1 MKWLALLS
9 GCCLIAMVNGQTS
22 VIAGDEGS
30 WFRHDHGVAKG
41 EVPLP
46 DNFTDDAGLI
56 WKTALP
62 PGNSSP
68 CVTRDSVYLT
78 TWLEAEKQLATV
90 ALSRSTGAL
99 RWKKIVPAEQLEAFH
114 PVGSPASSTPACN
127 GHQVFAFFG
136 SYGMLCYDLD
146 GNLLW
151 EKRMGPFQD
160 EFGASSSPALVDDKV
175 ILCEDHDIDSFL
187 IALDQKTGETVW
199 KIPREDASR
208 SYSTPVV
215 FEHDGTRQI
224 LVAGSLQ
231 LSAYDPTTGAKLWWY
246 DGLSRI
252 VDSTPVISDGTI
264 YIATWTPGGDTGER
278 ISMEPYQ
285 EALSKF
291 DQNKDGAIGRDELP
305 ADSEV
310 LPRFFRMDLNQDQTL
325 DESEWARHA
334 TIFERAQNVAIA
346 IQPGGTGQLSS
357 QNVRWTYDRGLPTV
371 PSSVAYQG
379 IFYMVKD
386 SGIVTSLD
394 LSTGE
399 MLHQGRAQGRGNYY
413 ASVIAGDGKIYLT
426 SESGVMTILKAG
438 RAWTTLSSHD
448 FGERIMATPVVSDGF
463 LFIRTDAGLYCYGKK
478 QAEGRSEQR

>member
-1 MKWLALLS
+1 MKWLAMLGVCSIVFCRGDMNVL
-9 GCCLIAMVNGQTS
+9 
-22 VIAGDEGS
+22 AGEDVS
-30 WFRHDHGVAKG
+30 WFRHDHGVAG
-41 EVPLP
+41 SEQPLP
-46 DNFTDDAGLI
+46 DNFSDDARLV
-56 WKTALP
+56 WKSALA
-62 PGNSSP
+62 PGNSTP
-68 CVTRDSVYLT
+68 CVTGDSVFLT
-78 TWLEAEKQLATV
+78 TWLEAEKQLSTV
-90 ALSRSTGAL
+90 ALSRSTGEL
-99 RWKKIVPAEQLEAFH
+99 RWKKIVPTEQLEAFH

-127 GHQVFAFFG
+127 GHQVFSFFG
-136 SYGMLCYDLD
+136 SYGLLCYDMD

-160 EFGASSSPALVDDKV
+160 EFGASSSPALADGKV

-187 IALDQKTGETVW
+187 IALDQKTGETLW
-199 KIPREDASR
+199 KIPREEASR

-215 FEHDGTRQI
+215 FEHDGSRQI

-264 YIATWTPGGDTGER
+264 YIATWTPGGDAGER
-278 ISMEPYQ
+278 ISMEPFE
-285 EALSKF
+285 EALTKF
-291 DQNKDGAIGRDELP
+291 DQNKDGAIGQDELP

-310 LPRFFRMDLNQDQTL
+310 LPRFFRMDLNQDQKL
-325 DESEWARHA
+325 EKSEWARHA
-334 TIFERAQNVAIA
+334 AIFERAQNVAIA
-346 IQPGGTGQLSS
+346 IQPGGTGKLSS
-357 QNVRWTYDRGLPTV
+357 RNVRWTYDRGLPTV

-379 IFYMVKD
+379 ILYMVKD

-413 ASVIAGDGKIYLT
+413 ASIVAGDGKVFLT
-426 SESGVMTILKAG
+426 SESGVMTVLKAE
-438 RAWTTLSSHD
+438 REWTTLSSHA

-463 LFIRTDAGLYCYGKK
+463 MFIRTDAALYCYTKK
-478 QAEGRSEQR
+478 